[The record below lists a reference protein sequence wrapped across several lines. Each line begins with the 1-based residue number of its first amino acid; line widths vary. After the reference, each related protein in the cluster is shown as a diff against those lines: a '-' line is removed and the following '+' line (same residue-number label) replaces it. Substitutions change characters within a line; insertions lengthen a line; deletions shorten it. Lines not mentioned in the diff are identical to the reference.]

1 MNLVDLFAIIPF
13 FLDLIIGGLQ
23 VRLHHHVALDNT
35 EAEREPTKP
44 LTYSQAIKIKNL
56 AIVKKT
62 FFSSSFLLCLSLTH
76 HLISET
82 ESSSKY
88 TIILTLYFSYM
99 EHTSKGI
106 IIT

>member
-23 VRLHHHVALDNT
+23 VRLHHHKLL
-35 EAEREPTKP
+35 AEKENPQNPLPTLK
-44 LTYSQAIKIKNL
+44 TYKTQESQL
-56 AIVKKT
+56 LKKL

-88 TIILTLYFSYM
+88 TIINSLFFIYGTYIKRVL
-99 EHTSKGI
+99 
-106 IIT
+106 